1 MEKTRRAAQTFPASP
16 PVSPAL
22 TGDPYAQPSLLKWT
36 EKGGG
41 GRERMWSQYSST
53 PSAGTGRGHGPGV
66 PLRRPPSPA
75 SSSWP
80 HPGRAAWSGE
90 FRGSALW
97 QQQRGWFLDFRS
109 HKLHGGGKHR
119 DRYRRSEAEKWRR
132 REELQGREDRG
143 EGWRKPEV
151 KMEGDMEGE
160 RRRPRRRM
168 STRSLRDRRKVEAQ
182 GRGFGLVPLRW
193 SSPGELS

>member
-1 MEKTRRAAQTFPASP
+1 MEAGERGCGHRT
-16 PVSPAL
+16 PVLPLQGLGVDTDQGFHSGDLPAL
-22 TGDPYAQPSLLKWT
+22 HPPPGPNLEGQ
-36 EKGGG
+36 
-41 GRERMWSQYSST
+41 
-53 PSAGTGRGHGPGV
+53 PGV
-66 PLRRPPSPA
+66 G
-75 SSSWP
+75 SSGGQ
-80 HPGRAAWSGE
+80 HC
-90 FRGSALW
+90 GSSNGDGI
-97 QQQRGWFLDFRS
+97 RFLDFRS

-193 SSPGELS
+193 SSPGELSKQVASEPPGVIAWLVASIYS